1 MPIPLETAAATYK
14 EMSRILP
21 FRFRRRGKKKQQPPE
36 ERGKVVV
43 LGSRTLDMDVQVTAK
58 DLFLE
63 PPNPFDSQA
72 KRNPRRG
79 VALFGGL
86 VFVLLVVFL
95 VSSFVSK

>member
-1 MPIPLETAAATYK
+1 MPIPLETAATTYK
-14 EMSRILP
+14 QMSKILP
-21 FRFRRRGKKKQQPPE
+21 SRFRRRGKKKQQLPE
-36 ERGKVVV
+36 ERGEVVV
-43 LGSRTLDMDVQVTAK
+43 LLGTLGMDVEVAAK

-72 KRNPRRG
+72 KRSPRRG

-86 VFVLLVVFL
+86 VFVLLAVFL